1 MITVEYLKQLFNYSD
16 GNLYY
21 KKPRCNIKVGNKVGN
36 LDSKGYLRTC
46 IDYKEYRVHRL
57 IWFYHYGEWPMYLD
71 HINGDR
77 LDNRIENLRPC
88 SMQENNFNRKS
99 LGGSS
104 SQYKGVSQ
112 FRNKWRARFTF
123 NGKEI
128 HIGTFDTELE
138 AAKAYDLATANIHKN
153 FQRKNYEQ

>member
-1 MITVEYLKQLFNYSD
+1 
-16 GNLYY
+16 
-21 KKPRCNIKVGNKVGN
+21 
-36 LDSKGYLRTC
+36 
-46 IDYKEYRVHRL
+46 
-57 IWFYHYGEWPMYLD
+57 MYLD

-88 SMQENNFNRKS
+88 STQENNFNRKS